1 MQTFVSQLAYIERG
15 KVVKRQVVNKGTYN
29 KEKHHGQSRRN

>member
-15 KVVKRQVVNKGTYN
+15 KAVNKGTYN
-29 KEKHHGQSRRN
+29 KEKYHGNFGRN